1 MYAEVIIE
9 YPVKKLDRTFTYI
22 VPTNLNVKKGMK
34 VVVPF
39 GAKKVNGFVL
49 NVTNKYSGDY
59 ELKEIINLTS
69 PEIVLTD
76 ELLEMGKYMSK
87 TTLSTLISS
96 YQTMFPS
103 SLKVKDIKTNYNI
116 YDLYYNLNK
125 SEDGIKEYILNNKRN
140 TREIYILNILLKEK
154 RVIKEKINY
163 SSLKTLL
170 DKGLIKEER
179 VQKYRIEDKSK
190 KQDNIKLTKEQVEV
204 VNKIN
209 LNKNDTYLLW
219 GVTGSGKT
227 EVYINLIE
235 KVIKNNNTAIMLVPE
250 ISLTMQIVNRFYNKF
265 GSKVAVFHSALS
277 VGEKHD
283 EYLKIIRG
291 EVKVVVGTR
300 SAIFVPLQNLGI
312 IIIDEEHSSS
322 YKQDNNPRYHARDMA
337 LFRTEY
343 NNIPLLLGSATPTM
357 ESMTRG
363 LTNNYK
369 LLTLKNRVLNSKLPE
384 VIIVDMIDEIKKRN
398 SILSSTLKYEL
409 ISTLEKGEQAI
420 ILLNRRGH
428 STYINCSNCGYTYK
442 CPSCDISLTYHKS
455 TNNLICHYCS
465 YKTKKDDKCPSCG
478 EESLNYLGLGTEKLE
493 KHLMSVIP
501 NANIV
506 RMDQDTTTRK
516 GSHDKIIK
524 DFKEGKHNIL
534 LGTQMISKGLDFPN
548 VTLVGVVNADN
559 SLNIPDYKSNENTFS
574 LLNQTSG
581 RAGRREKMGKVIIQ
595 TFNKDH
601 NVFNY
606 IKNNDYLSFFKEELS
621 FRKKLKYPPYYYLVS
636 IKVISKDYHKSLSNA
651 EAVVKHLKRHLAND
665 SIVLGPTTAM
675 LFKLNNLYRFQ
686 IIIKYKKDSKLL
698 EVLKY
703 LDSEYDKKDVYL
715 EIDIN
720 PNMI

>member
-9 YPVKKLDRTFTYI
+9 YPVKKLDRTFTYK

-34 VVVPF
+34 VIVPF
-39 GAKKVNGFVL
+39 GTKKVNGFVL
-49 NVTNKYSGDY
+49 NITNKYSGDY
-59 ELKEIINLTS
+59 ELKEIIDVTS

-76 ELLEMGKYMSK
+76 ELLEMGKNMSK

-116 YDLYYNLNK
+116 YDLYYSLNK

-154 RVIKEKINY
+154 KVIKDKINY

-204 VNKIN
+204 VTKIN

-235 KVIKNNNTAIMLVPE
+235 KVIKNNKTAIMLVPE

-277 VGEKHD
+277 AGEKHD

-300 SAIFVPLQNLGI
+300 SAIFVPFQNLGI

-343 NNIPLLLGSATPTM
+343 HNIPLLLGSATPTM
-357 ESMTRG
+357 ESMTRA

-384 VIIVDMIDEIKKRN
+384 VIIVDMIEEIKKRN
-398 SILSSTLKYEL
+398 SILSSTLKHEL
-409 ISTLEKGEQAI
+409 I
-420 ILLNRRGH
+420 
-428 STYINCSNCGYTYK
+428 
-442 CPSCDISLTYHKS
+442 
-455 TNNLICHYCS
+455 
-465 YKTKKDDKCPSCG
+465 
-478 EESLNYLGLGTEKLE
+478 
-493 KHLMSVIP
+493 
-501 NANIV
+501 
-506 RMDQDTTTRK
+506 
-516 GSHDKIIK
+516 
-524 DFKEGKHNIL
+524 
-534 LGTQMISKGLDFPN
+534 
-548 VTLVGVVNADN
+548 
-559 SLNIPDYKSNENTFS
+559 NT
-574 LLNQTSG
+574 
-581 RAGRREKMGKVIIQ
+581 
-595 TFNKDH
+595 
-601 NVFNY
+601 
-606 IKNNDYLSFFKEELS
+606 
-621 FRKKLKYPPYYYLVS
+621 
-636 IKVISKDYHKSLSNA
+636 
-651 EAVVKHLKRHLAND
+651 
-665 SIVLGPTTAM
+665 
-675 LFKLNNLYRFQ
+675 
-686 IIIKYKKDSKLL
+686 
-698 EVLKY
+698 
-703 LDSEYDKKDVYL
+703 
-715 EIDIN
+715 
-720 PNMI
+720 